1 MKPFIAII
9 DDDPIYRNVLVDFLN
24 QNVSTY
30 SIQVFSGCRSFL
42 EFVTANP
49 DVNFKIALVDIYMP
63 ITNGIETIAFG
74 KKYAPLVKYI
84 GVSSFYSDDISKSLK
99 MTGAVGYCSK
109 KIEDIL
115 ICVKEILNNNN
126 YFTEFNDLPFKKDE
140 YNDSLNQLDA
150 SEISLI
156 IEIAKGLT
164 SKEIAN
170 KFNLSH
176 RTIEGRRSRIIQKLG
191 LKNEIELVVW
201 ALRNGLY

>member
-9 DDDPIYRNVLVDFLN
+9 DDDPIYRNLLVDFLN

-42 EFVTANP
+42 EFVAANP
-49 DVNFKIALVDIYMP
+49 NTKFTIAIVDIYMP

-84 GVSSFYSDDISKSLK
+84 GVSSFYSEDIRRSLQL
-99 MTGAVGYCSK
+99 TGAVGYCSK
-109 KIEDIL
+109 KLEDIL
-115 ICVKEILNNNN
+115 KGLKEVLNNNIFFN
-126 YFTEFNDLPFKKDE
+126 EFNDLPIKKDE
-140 YNDSLNQLDA
+140 YNENLTQLD
-150 SEISLI
+150 SNEISLT
-156 IEIAKGLT
+156 IEIVKGLT
-164 SKEIAN
+164 SKEIAS

-201 ALRNGLY
+201 AVSNGLY